1 MIYGFL
7 IYPEVKPFLDFGTRL
22 SAGHAVAKIPLT
34 SIFFLFKCR
43 KVTSVPTNTAI
54 HSIQPTD
61 ALLKDGP
68 HAAAAYSR

>member
-1 MIYGFL
+1 MLYVFL
-7 IYPEVKPFLDFGTRL
+7 LYPEIKPFLDFGTRL
-22 SAGHAVAKIPLT
+22 CRVAVVKIPLT
-34 SIFFLFKCR
+34 SIIFLFKYR

-61 ALLKDGP
+61 ALLKDSP